1 MRSSRLHETL
11 LPKKLA
17 MPVFCSDPLSSVA
30 YATEEILLILSLGGL
45 AFLHL
50 AWYVA
55 AAIVALLA
63 VVIASYRQTCR
74 AYPNGGGAYTVAST
88 NLGRSAGL
96 AAASALLVDYVL
108 TVAVSVVAG
117 VAAITSAF
125 PSLSEHAVSLSV
137 GFVILLTVVN
147 LRGVKESGKA
157 FAAPTYGFLLGVYV
171 MFGVAAYR
179 QLSGEQLLAPTAGL
193 PVHAEHSYV
202 GLAVFFLAMRAFA
215 SGCTALTGV
224 EAISNGVPAFQEPK
238 AQNAAGTLT
247 IMGLFSITMFI
258 GITVLAL
265 TLQVHVA
272 ESPTDLGLPAD
283 TPTQTALAQIAQTVF
298 GTSPL
303 FYYLQAATAAIL
315 ILAANTAYNGFPLL
329 ASLLATDRYLPRQL
343 HNRGDRLVFSN
354 GIILLAVFA
363 IALIVAFKADVSSI
377 IQLYIIGVFVSFT
390 LSQLGMVRHWQ
401 RELLANTTTASR
413 ATIRRS
419 QAINATGA
427 IFTGIVLIIVL
438 VTKFTHGAWIVTIA
452 MPLLFVTMHGIRR
465 HYDRVTAEITPG
477 PAGVNLP
484 SRIHAIVPVSR
495 LLLPTLQALAFA
507 RATHPSTLTAVTVQ
521 VDPSETHALAEE
533 WQKRDIP
540 VELRVIDSPYREV
553 TSPILDYIRNIQRE
567 SPRDAVCVFI
577 PEYVVGHWWEH
588 LLHNQIALRLK
599 ARLLF
604 TPGVMVTNVPYQ
616 LTSSHDLVTAADG
629 SGDAADNKIPR
640 SDQRRARDKPSIHPM
655 LAACTDLVSPTP
667 RIHRRRRRGG
677 PTQSGCFCGSTAS
690 PRLMM

>member
-1 MRSSRLHETL
+1 VSALREGPKRLFLGRPMRSSQLSETL

-55 AAIVALLA
+55 AVIVALLA

-74 AYPNGGGAYTVAST
+74 AYPNGGGAYTVARA
-88 NLGRSAGL
+88 NLGESAGL

-125 PSLSEHAVSLSV
+125 PDLSPHAVSMSV
-137 GFVILLTVVN
+137 GFVVLLTLVN

-157 FAAPTYGFLLGVYV
+157 FAFPTYGFLLGVYA
-171 MFGVAAYR
+171 MFAVAAYR
-179 QLSGEQLLAPTAGL
+179 TLSGEHLLAPTAGL
-193 PVHAEHSYV
+193 PIHPEHSYV
-202 GLAVFFLAMRAFA
+202 GIAVVLLAMRAFA

-224 EAISNGVPAFQEPK
+224 EAISNGVPAFQKPK
-238 AQNAAGTLT
+238 AKNAADTLA
-247 IMGLFSITMFI
+247 IMGFFSITMFT

-265 TLQVHVA
+265 TLHVHVA

-283 TPTQTALAQIAQTVF
+283 TPTQTALAQIAQTIF
-298 GTSPL
+298 GVGPL

-329 ASLLATDRYLPRQL
+329 ASLLATDRFLPRQL
-343 HNRGDRLVFSN
+343 HNRGDRLVYSN
-354 GIILLAVFA
+354 GIILLALFA
-363 IALIVAFKADVSSI
+363 IALIIAFNANVSSI

-401 RELLANTTTASR
+401 RELTSSTSGSSR
-413 ATIRRS
+413 ARIHRS
-419 QAINATGA
+419 QAINAIGA
-427 IFTGIVLIIVL
+427 TFTAIVLIIVL
-438 VTKFTHGAWIVTIA
+438 ITKFTHGAWIVTIA
-452 MPLLFVTMHGIRR
+452 MPLLFVTMQGIRR
-465 HYDRVTAEITPG
+465 HYRRVTAELAPT
-477 PAGVNLP
+477 PAGVSLP

-507 RATHPSTLTAVTVQ
+507 RATHPSTLTAITVQ
-521 VDPSETHALAEE
+521 VDQEETQALADQWRARE
-533 WQKRDIP
+533 IP
-540 VELRVIDSPYREV
+540 VELKIINSPYREV
-553 TSPILDYIRNIQRE
+553 TTPILDYVRDIRRD
-567 SPRDAVCVFI
+567 SPRDAICVFI
-577 PEYVVGHWWEH
+577 PEYLVDHWWEH
-588 LLHNQIALRLK
+588 VLHNQSALRLK

-604 TPGVMVTNVPYQ
+604 TPGVMVTSVPYH
-616 LTSSHDLVTAADG
+616 LTSPSNLDTNGAAFSIDRSEATRHEQLDAGRSNVTT
-629 SGDAADNKIPR
+629 
-640 SDQRRARDKPSIHPM
+640 AR
-655 LAACTDLVSPTP
+655 
-667 RIHRRRRRGG
+667 
-677 PTQSGCFCGSTAS
+677 
-690 PRLMM
+690 